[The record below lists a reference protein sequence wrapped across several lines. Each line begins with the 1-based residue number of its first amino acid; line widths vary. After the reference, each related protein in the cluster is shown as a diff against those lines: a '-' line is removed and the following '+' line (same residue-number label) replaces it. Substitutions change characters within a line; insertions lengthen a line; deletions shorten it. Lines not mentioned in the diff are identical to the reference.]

1 MWEQL
6 KRRSSYQAL
15 PLIETKK
22 PSDLYK
28 DLHHP
33 IFQNIRLVQL
43 ESTRGI
49 NVTQTIVTL
58 TKLITPQALQ
68 QCLQFIYTGTI
79 ERELHNLQVLLN

>member
-33 IFQNIRLVQL
+33 IFQNIRLVQM
-43 ESTRGI
+43 ENTRGI

-79 ERELHNLQVLLN
+79 EREFHNLQVISS

>member
-33 IFQNIRLVQL
+33 IFQNIRLVQM
-43 ESTRGI
+43 ENMRGI

-79 ERELHNLQVLLN
+79 EREFHNLQV